1 MIEIMYKG
9 VFWYNPTEH
18 GLICKKVACDE
29 SGVTLE
35 ETEYSSK
42 SGDNFNHK
50 AEWAKLPKSETGGH
64 PYNYYPR
71 GRVEIQKKKVTI
83 YLTPVLDTESVTVL
97 INSLFELCNID
108 IPIKIVPDGSE
119 HYKYL
124 MDYTPR
130 ICNMCGNR
138 FDFWDEQE
146 DFSFQ
151 RYIGYGSRYDFSHID
166 ICLCCDC
173 FDKVMDWLLP
183 QCRKDPLSDYDV
195 YVPKEE

>member
-1 MIEIMYKG
+1 MYKG

-29 SGVTLE
+29 SGVALE

-138 FDFWDEQE
+138 FDFWNEQE